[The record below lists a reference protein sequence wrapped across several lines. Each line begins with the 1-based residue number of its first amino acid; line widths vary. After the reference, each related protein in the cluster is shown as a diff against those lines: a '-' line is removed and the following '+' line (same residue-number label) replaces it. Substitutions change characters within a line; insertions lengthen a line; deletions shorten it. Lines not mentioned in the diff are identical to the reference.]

1 MAPADAPL
9 GGTAIPPRTDL
20 VAGDGRGQPRDID
33 LVLVTGAGASTE
45 FGVNG
50 TKLPLMAEWSDS
62 LVSKL
67 AQRIN
72 YLDTTGL
79 RRGMSGEEF
88 ETRLGKFLRD
98 IEAFGRIGDLLEAS
112 ARFQDLGPG
121 GQALT
126 AQGVLPR
133 WHSVAVHHFDQIVG
147 LIRESLYEN
156 FADASV
162 DLGAAG
168 QAYSGLFGSLG
179 LSGDSRMVYA
189 TTNYDTIG
197 ENAIRASGGRPDWGQ
212 PPSLGN
218 EGELRLE
225 IPGIIEGIGRY
236 VPVLHL
242 HGRVG
247 WYRRDGRV
255 YAANVVR
262 HEQGYGIPIV
272 MLPDPDKVYDQDDVI
287 ISLWQQFGEALA
299 RAKRVLVLG
308 HSLNDS
314 FMLRALVQNV
324 EPLERIAVAV
334 LEAEGDDGQAHESAA
349 PVLEKIRQHLGNAAI
364 IPMRFGSSPDAGRP
378 GISIWTEKL
387 EGGGLL

>member
-1 MAPADAPL
+1 M
-9 GGTAIPPRTDL
+9 PPRGDL
-20 VAGDGRGQPRDID
+20 IAGDGHGRPRDID
-33 LVLVTGAGASTE
+33 VVLVTGAGASTE

-50 TKLPLMAEWSDS
+50 TRLPLMAEWSDA

-72 YLDTTGL
+72 YLEATGL
-79 RRGMSGEEF
+79 QRGMSGEVF
-88 ETRLGKFLRD
+88 ETQLGKFLRD
-98 IEAFGRIGDLLEAS
+98 TEAFARIGDLLEAS

-121 GQALT
+121 GQALA

-133 WHSVAVHHFDQIVG
+133 WHSVAVSHFDQIMG
-147 LIRESLYEN
+147 LIRESLYEQ
-156 FADASV
+156 FADATV
-162 DLGAAG
+162 DLSGAA
-168 QAYSGLFGSLG
+168 QAYDGLFRSLG
-179 LSGDSRMVYA
+179 LNEATRMVYA

-197 ENAIRASGGRPDWGQ
+197 EHAIRQSGGRPDWGQ

-225 IPGIIEGIGRY
+225 IPGIIDGIGRY

-247 WYRRDGRV
+247 WYRREGRV

-262 HEQGYGIPIV
+262 HDQGFGTPIV

-314 FMLRALVQNV
+314 YLLRALVQNI
-324 EPLERIAVAV
+324 EPLDRIAVAV
-334 LEAEGDDGQAHESAA
+334 LEADGDDGRPHESAA
-349 PVLEKIRQHLGNAAI
+349 PVLAKVSQRLGNAAV
-364 IPMRFGSSPDAGRP
+364 IPMRFGTTPDAGRP
-378 GISIWTEKL
+378 GITAWTEKL
-387 EGGGLL
+387 AGEGLL